1 MSYLIETKKITSKY
15 TDYNKHMNMAY
26 YVMIFDLSWEIILA
40 KFQMG
45 ENAAK
50 TINRSTMVVETHT
63 TYDSEVLED
72 EEVDI
77 SLTYLN
83 HDKKRLHFKLQMIK
97 KNNNKLAATIEMI
110 SLYIDLEKRKV
121 TEFEKEKITLI
132 DNFINENK
140 KNFDTSKLVLSS
152 KIKN

>member
-1 MSYLIETKKITSKY
+1 
-15 TDYNKHMNMAY
+15 
-26 YVMIFDLSWEIILA
+26 
-40 KFQMG
+40 
-45 ENAAK
+45 
-50 TINRSTMVVETHT
+50 
-63 TYDSEVLED
+63 
-72 EEVDI
+72 
-77 SLTYLN
+77 
-83 HDKKRLHFKLQMIK
+83 MIK

-121 TEFEKEKITLI
+121 TEFEKDKITLI